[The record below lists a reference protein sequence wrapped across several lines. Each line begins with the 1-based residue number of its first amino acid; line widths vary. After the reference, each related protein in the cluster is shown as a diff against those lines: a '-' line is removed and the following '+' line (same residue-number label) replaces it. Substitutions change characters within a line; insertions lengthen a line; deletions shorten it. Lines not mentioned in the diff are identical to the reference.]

1 MGRLVKSGVGGRP
14 QLGAITSSGS
24 VASNNITLSTIGT
37 NADLILDPNGT
48 GLVKISKDL
57 ELRSESATVGD
68 LRFYNSANT
77 FYVGFKAGS
86 IAANRIWVLPS
97 ADGTSG
103 QVLQTDASGNLSFG
117 NKTVAIGDQTA
128 SSSTYYPLLA
138 DATSGST
145 TTVYAS
151 STRVTF
157 IPSTGVMALLGNQ
170 TASNTTTGTL
180 RVTGG
185 VGISGSC
192 YIGSTMSAATVTET
206 SSITLKENIKPL
218 TGALD
223 SILQLSAKIYD
234 RIDGSSKNEAGLI
247 AEEVEKIIPYVVQK
261 DSKGNPESIAY
272 SRLVAY
278 LIESIKELKGEINDL
293 KIR

>member
-1 MGRLVKSGVGGRP
+1 MGRLVKSGQSGRP

-24 VASNNITLSTIGT
+24 VSSNNITLSTIGT

-57 ELRSESATVGD
+57 ELRAESGVGD

-86 IAANRIWVLPS
+86 ISANRVWVLPG

-103 QVLQTDASGNLSFG
+103 QVLQTDGSGNFSFG

-128 SSSTYYPLLA
+128 SSSTFYPLLG

-145 TTVYAS
+145 TTVYSS
-151 STRVTF
+151 STRLTF
-157 IPSTGVMALLGNQ
+157 VPSTGVMALGGNQ
-170 TASNTTTGTL
+170 TASNTTSGTL

-185 VGISGSC
+185 VGITGSC
-192 YIGSTMSAATVTET
+192 FIGATMSAATVTET

-218 TGALD
+218 TGALEA
-223 SILQLSAKIYD
+223 ILQLNSKIYD

-261 DSKGNPESIAY
+261 DGDGNPASIAY

-278 LIESIKELKGEINDL
+278 LIESIKELKSEINDL